1 MFYRILIK
9 SLIWKSSEFGK
20 VPNLEKF
27 RIWKSSEF
35 GITIIFGRGKSWPG
49 CVEWAVPAVYVFYVC
64 GQITSPKV
72 GRYVHDVMKYG
83 HCSAVM
89 YA

>member
-27 RIWKSSEF
+27 RIWNNYNFWE
-35 GITIIFGRGKSWPG
+35 
-49 CVEWAVPAVYVFYVC
+49 
-64 GQITSPKV
+64 GQKLAGV
-72 GRYVHDVMKYG
+72 R
-83 HCSAVM
+83 
-89 YA
+89 